1 MQVELV
7 TLFPEMVEHAAR
19 FGVTGR
25 AIERGIWRMRCWNPR
40 DHATD
45 AYRRVDDRPFGGGPG
60 MVMLPEPLAACLAAM
75 HAARR
80 AERPD
85 APRARVI
92 HLSPRGAPL
101 TQRRVAELAALPAI
115 ALLCGRYE
123 GIDQRLLDAEVD
135 EEVSVGDFVVSGGEL
150 PALALVDAV
159 VRLLPGVMTDGAS
172 PMQDS
177 FSDGLLEGPHFTR
190 PEVFAGVPVPA
201 VLLSGHHARIA
212 RWRREQALRATA
224 QRRPELI
231 DEARRAGRLSAD
243 DEAFLR
249 GLS

>member
-1 MQVELV
+1 MDVEVV

-25 AIERGIWRMRCWNPR
+25 AIERGIWRLRCWNPR
-40 DHATD
+40 DHASD

-75 HAARR
+75 HDARR

-85 APRARVI
+85 APRAHVI

-101 TQRRVAELAALPAI
+101 TQRRIAELAALPAI
-115 ALLCGRYE
+115 ALMCGRYE
-123 GIDQRLLDAEVD
+123 GIDQRLLDAAVD

-150 PALALVDAV
+150 PALSRVDAV
-159 VRLLPGVMTDGAS
+159 VRLLPGGMTDDAS
-172 PMQDS
+172 ALHDS
-177 FSDGLLEGPHFTR
+177 FSDGLLEGPHYTR
-190 PEVFAGVPVPA
+190 PEVFAGEPVPA

-231 DEARRAGRLSAD
+231 EQARLDGRLSAD